1 MISIVFL
8 IIMCV
13 CGVIVMDLVK
23 GHKRRIED
31 RRKTAVIELTSTE
44 NKIMEDIAMLKKSMS
59 STMCDERKIL
69 TLCEYNTLLGE
80 VRTSRHYISNIVIDE
95 ESYRYIKTEIS
106 SLNAMY
112 QELHNGLF
120 VIKMKI

>member
-23 GHKRRIED
+23 GHERRIED
-31 RRKTAVIELTSTE
+31 RRKTAVIELASTE

-95 ESYRYIKTEIS
+95 ESYRHIKTEIS

-120 VIKMKI
+120 VIKMKM